1 MRREAAREA
10 LGFLLQTAAMFSL
23 HIISAVVLVY
33 CTIAT
38 ASPTSDA
45 WFMKEIADLM
55 EAKEQMDE
63 IINKA
68 KKNLDLTEIEEENE
82 SNKYT
87 EANKQN
93 DGEIM
98 DKFFEGEK
106 ATETEMEQELDWLVR
121 ASNNPETCDVPKCP
135 SSLEIIKRINI
146 VMKDVPETCR
156 EVRVTLRLEFERL
169 RNTIKIP
176 APSSCKDLDQK
187 LASGIHPLLGNDG
200 KLHEVYC
207 ELGEF
212 GNGQS
217 GGWMRLAKFGPKN
230 CPEGLKVDDGKKY
243 CKRPNEI
250 REDGGCF
257 SVVFP
262 TNKIGYSRVY
272 GKIIGIQKGT
282 TDAFEP
288 TYNKTKHN
296 IRVSISDPYLDG
308 ISLTYGAERS
318 HIWSF
323 ASEYSST
330 VEFNSRRCPC
340 NTNNNSKSMPPD
352 FVGKY
357 YFCDTGTSMEEIR
370 NYGKTFETPL
380 WDECGSND
388 DACCVPDE
396 NPSTPPWFHRE
407 IGNTCS
413 DIEMRVCTN
422 QKSYDED
429 VFIKE
434 MELYVQ

>member
-23 HIISAVVLVY
+23 RIISAMVLVY
-33 CTIAT
+33 CAIAT

-63 IINKA
+63 VIYKA
-68 KKNLDLTEIEEENE
+68 KENLDLTEIEEVYE

-87 EANKQN
+87 ETNEQN

-98 DKFFEGEK
+98 DKFIEGEK
-106 ATETEMEQELDWLVR
+106 ATETEVEQELDWLVR
-121 ASNNPETCDVPKCP
+121 ASNLPETCDVTRLPKCKN
-135 SSLEIIKRINI
+135 SQEIITRIKK
-146 VMKDVPETCR
+146 VLKDMGKHCKELR
-156 EVRVTLRLEFERL
+156 E
-169 RNTIKIP
+169 TIKLELKELIDTIEIP
-176 APSSCKDLDQK
+176 KPSSCMELDQNSQ
-187 LASGIHPLLGNDG
+187 SGHYSLLGNDG
-200 KLHEVYC
+200 QPHEVYC
-207 ELGEF
+207 EMEEV

-230 CPEGLKVDDGKKY
+230 CPEGLEVKDGKY
-243 CKRPNEI
+243 CKRPNED
-250 REDGGCF
+250 RVNGGCF
-257 SVVFP
+257 SVHFP

-272 GKIIGIQKGT
+272 GKIIGIQKGS

-288 TYNKTKHN
+288 TYKGS
-296 IRVSISDPYLDG
+296 RVTYLDG

-340 NTNNNSKSMPPD
+340 HTNDHYKSMPPD
-352 FVGKY
+352 FVGEN

-370 NYGKTFETPL
+370 NYGETFENPL
-380 WDECGSND
+380 WNECRSND
-388 DACCVPDE
+388 DACCVPNNDL
-396 NPSTPPWFHRE
+396 NPPWFERVIE
-407 IGNTCS
+407 ETCS
-413 DIEMRVCTN
+413 SIEMRVCTN
-422 QKSYDED
+422 EPSSNED
-429 VFIKE
+429 VYIKE

>member
-38 ASPTSDA
+38 ASPTSDE

-63 IINKA
+63 VINKA
-68 KKNLDLTEIEEENE
+68 KENLDLTEMEEEYE

-87 EANKQN
+87 EANEQN

-106 ATETEMEQELDWLVR
+106 ATEIEVEQELDLLVR
-121 ASNNPETCDVPKCP
+121 DPEGAKTCVVPRCP
-135 SSLEIIKRINI
+135 SSQKIIKTITTVI
-146 VMKDVPETCR
+146 KDVPAVCR
-156 EVRVTLRLEFERL
+156 EVRMNIRSEIESKFP
-169 RNTIKIP
+169 RNPDHI
-176 APSSCKDLDQK
+176 SCKDLDQNGR
-187 LASGIHPLLGNDG
+187 SGYYPIMGNDG
-200 KLHEVYC
+200 ISREVYC

-217 GGWMRLAKFGPKN
+217 GGWMRLAKFGPGDP
-230 CPEGLKVDDGKKY
+230 CPTGLVNVKGEY
-243 CKRPNEI
+243 CRRPTEI
-250 REDGGCF
+250 RNNGGCF

-272 GKIIGIQKGT
+272 GQIIGIQKGS

-288 TYNKTKHN
+288 TYKKRKNNT
-296 IRVSISDPYLDG
+296 RVSISDPYLDG
-308 ISLTYGAERS
+308 ISLTYGHERS

-340 NTNNNSKSMPPD
+340 NTNNHHKSMPPD
-352 FVGKY
+352 FVGEN

-370 NYGKTFETPL
+370 NYGETFENPL
-380 WDECGSND
+380 WNECRSND
-388 DACCVPDE
+388 DACCVPNNDL
-396 NPSTPPWFHRE
+396 NPPWFERVIE
-407 IGNTCS
+407 ETCS
-413 DIEMRVCTN
+413 SIEMRVCTN
-422 QKSYDED
+422 EPSSNED
-429 VFIKE
+429 VYIKE